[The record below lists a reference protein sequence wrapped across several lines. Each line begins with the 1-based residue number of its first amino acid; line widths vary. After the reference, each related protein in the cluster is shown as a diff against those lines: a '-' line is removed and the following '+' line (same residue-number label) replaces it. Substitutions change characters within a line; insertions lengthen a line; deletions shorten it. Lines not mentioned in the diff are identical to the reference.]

1 MKFKDIKFTPTKIP
15 KGIQALV
22 QFGDYELSIIQNE
35 MSYGGKNNGTL
46 YEVAVY
52 KGDKIIEMPG
62 ITEYNGGVQGWLNES
77 NVEGVMKK
85 MYTITREEPIN
96 LVDTIPH

>member
-35 MSYGGKNNGTL
+35 MSYCSPSL

-52 KGDKIIEMPG
+52 RDDKIIEMPG
-62 ITEYNGGVQGWLNES
+62 ITEENGGVQGWLNES